1 MHWRIIDKMSG
12 EKRGPSQY
20 RMFNPRELSL
30 IIILSALGGA
40 VSVPI
45 GYAGNL
51 LKTVPLP
58 PGTSQILSGLHVIW
72 ILLAGSLVRR
82 PGSSTVTGI
91 LKGLIEL
98 TLFSYHS
105 ILVLLISAVEGAV
118 MDLAL
123 ALLGRRKTGSICLA
137 CGLSAST
144 NVIVVWLTVLTKL
157 PLPVVAYMY
166 VISFISGV
174 LFAGYLGK
182 RALKIAATLGF
193 AQ

>member
-1 MHWRIIDKMSG
+1 
-12 EKRGPSQY
+12 
-20 RMFNPRELSL
+20 MFNPRELSL

-58 PGTSQILSGLHVIW
+58 PGTPQILSGLHVIW
-72 ILLAGSLVRR
+72 ILLAGRLVRR

-91 LKGLIEL
+91 LKGLVEIS
-98 TLFSYHS
+98 LFSYHS
-105 ILVLLISAVEGAV
+105 VLVLLISAVEGAV
-118 MDLAL
+118 MDLSL
-123 ALLGRRKTGSICLA
+123 ALLGRRKTSSICLA
-137 CGLSAST
+137 CGLSSSS
-144 NVIVVWLTVLTKL
+144 NIIVLRLTFLTKL

-174 LFAGYLGK
+174 LFAGYLGR